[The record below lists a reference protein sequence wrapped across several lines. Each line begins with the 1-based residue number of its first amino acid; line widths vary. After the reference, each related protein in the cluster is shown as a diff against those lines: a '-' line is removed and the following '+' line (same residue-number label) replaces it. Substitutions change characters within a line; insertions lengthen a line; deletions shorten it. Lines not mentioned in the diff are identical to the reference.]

1 MIWMISMFVDDTKL
15 GEVTAMPEGFAVIQ
29 RDHDKLQYWADRN
42 IMKSNKKSEILF
54 LGKNINHVDMVLDIS
69 QGGPARAVGL
79 HKLPI
84 HKAVPAAPPAPLGCD
99 DPESEAAAEVAVNY
113 INGHSHHG
121 YKFALNRIEDV
132 RVVPQG
138 PNNEIIFLELDLL
151 ETKCPIL
158 SPTPLANCT
167 VRSFIEHAVE
177 GDCDVKLQKLDG
189 TISVLASKCH
199 SHADSSEDI
208 GKVCPDCPMLVSLN
222 NTEVLEAV
230 SAALNDFNSKTTG
243 PYLRLLEIGR
253 GKIQNFGFCTG
264 SMVKIPIQ
272 NIRVDCQLYGHQ
284 PGVTYVH
291 AGQDTSA
298 GLPPSAVG
306 FRNHDLRLSYH
317 NPLAS
322 ESSSSEMFRSMLS
335 AKPVTKRA
343 VAEAAQHDKVPRP
356 VGFVPPPPPCPGKI
370 RYFDI

>member
-1 MIWMISMFVDDTKL
+1 
-15 GEVTAMPEGFAVIQ
+15 
-29 RDHDKLQYWADRN
+29 
-42 IMKSNKKSEILF
+42 MKALIALIL
-54 LGKNINHVDMVLDIS
+54 LV
-69 QGGPARAVGL
+69 Q
-79 HKLPI
+79 LPI

-138 PNNEIIFLELDLL
+138 PNNDIIFLELDLL

-167 VRSFIEHAVE
+167 VRSFTEHAVE

-208 GKVCPDCPMLVSLN
+208 SKVCPDCPLLASLN
-222 NTEVLEAV
+222 NTEVLETV
-230 SAALNDFNSKTTG
+230 SAALNDFNSQTTG

-253 GKIQNFGFCTG
+253 GKIQYHPAHIVAVEFAVGATNCSAEEAKVNVGACQLLPEDQSNFGFCMGT
-264 SMVKIPIQ
+264 MVKLPTQ
-272 NIRVDCQLYGHQ
+272 SLEVDCKLYGHQ
-284 PGVTYVH
+284 PGVTYVN

-335 AKPVTKRA
+335 AKPVAKRA

-370 RYFDI
+370 RHFDI

>member
-1 MIWMISMFVDDTKL
+1 
-15 GEVTAMPEGFAVIQ
+15 
-29 RDHDKLQYWADRN
+29 
-42 IMKSNKKSEILF
+42 MKALIALIL
-54 LGKNINHVDMVLDIS
+54 LV
-69 QGGPARAVGL
+69 Q
-79 HKLPI
+79 LPI

-138 PNNEIIFLELDLL
+138 PNDEMIFLELDLL

-158 SPTPLANCT
+158 SPTPLENCT
-167 VRSFIEHAVE
+167 VRSFTEHAVE
-177 GDCDVKLQKLDG
+177 GECDVKLQKLDG

-199 SHADSSEDI
+199 SEADSNQDI
-208 GKVCPDCPMLVSLN
+208 GKVCPDCPVLVRLN

-253 GKIQNFGFCTG
+253 GKIQYVPSHVVAVEFAVGATNCSAEEAKVNVGACQLLPEDQSNFGFCTG
-264 SMVKIPIQ
+264 SMTKHPIQ
-272 NIRVDCQLYGHQ
+272 SIHVNCQLYGHQ
-284 PGVTYVH
+284 PGVTYAH

-298 GLPPSAVG
+298 GLPPSTVG
-306 FRNHDLRLSYH
+306 SRNHDLRLSYH
-317 NPLAS
+317 DPLAS